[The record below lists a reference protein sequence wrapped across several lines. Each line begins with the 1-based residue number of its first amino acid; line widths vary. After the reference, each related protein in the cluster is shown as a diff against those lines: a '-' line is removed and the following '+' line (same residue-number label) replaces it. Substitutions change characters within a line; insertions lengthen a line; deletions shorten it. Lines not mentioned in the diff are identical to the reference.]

1 MPCAWL
7 TGLHQTIAGTQ
18 FGGIGPGLSPRQAL
32 SLGLKVDQD
41 AIPPALILELKRE
54 RLNLDDPAVTLE
66 LLRHNAVLG
75 LTGFFGSQGKLQSVG
90 IQCAVCHSTQFPIEN
105 RRDVK
110 EELSKE
116 DWEAINRWRVWF
128 INDLEEHYK
137 YFNYP

>member
-32 SLGLKVDQD
+32 TLGLKVDQD

-75 LTGFFGSQGKLQSVG
+75 LTGFLALRANYSRSGFNVRCAIQRWIMPSPLESVIDWTGGKPR
-90 IQCAVCHSTQFPIEN
+90 FK
-105 RRDVK
+105 RR
-110 EELSKE
+110 
-116 DWEAINRWRVWF
+116 RY
-128 INDLEEHYK
+128 H
-137 YFNYP
+137 